1 MMQLSKNKK
10 YQYSFF
16 LLIVIY
22 SLFNGGNSN
31 LLIQI
36 NFLLISFFFIFCLR
50 DKNYNLHFRYFVNEN
65 KRSIYFYI
73 LFLFYLLFQ
82 ILPLPTDLIRF
93 LSPEKYNYLINLNSE
108 FSFTSISLAPSNSF
122 FQLLNFCSLLIV
134 VFILKM
140 IFYREEHK
148 NRFHLFLSFIGFVS
162 AFIGTTLYLS
172 GNTDILNFKNYNSG
186 GYSTGFFI
194 NRTVFSIFLLF
205 CLISSLEYLKNSK
218 NYEKNLI
225 TSVYVRL
232 FIVFITIGLITSFS
246 RIGNFLL
253 LNTMLFYFINEI
265 FFKKKNKKFSNIIL
279 IIILFDLFILGI
291 YFGSSHIID
300 RFLFLE
306 NEFSEILNTDVN
318 LSRFQIIKFAF
329 YQINDYLFFGY
340 GPGSFE
346 ILFKLK
352 FPNLLNSYANH
363 AHSDLPQFIG
373 EFGLV
378 GFGFLLLSIKNIFF
392 KSINYNLISCL
403 LLFYLFII
411 LIFDFS
417 LHIPLIQFLFVCFF
431 ILNQKFIKLTYG
443 S

>member
-1 MMQLSKNKK
+1 MQLSKNKK

-31 LLIQI
+31 LLIQF

-82 ILPLPTDLIRF
+82 ILPLPIDLIRF
-93 LSPEKYNYLINLNSE
+93 LSPEKYNYLIILNSE

-162 AFIGTTLYLS
+162 AFIGTSLYLS

-186 GYSTGFFI
+186 GASTGFFI
-194 NRTVFSIFLLF
+194 SRTVFSIFLLF
-205 CLISSLEYLKNSK
+205 CLVSSLEYLKNSK

-232 FIVFITIGLITSFS
+232 FIVFIAIGLITTFS

-253 LNTMLFYFINEI
+253 LNTMLFYFIN
-265 FFKKKNKKFSNIIL
+265 
-279 IIILFDLFILGI
+279 
-291 YFGSSHIID
+291 
-300 RFLFLE
+300 
-306 NEFSEILNTDVN
+306 
-318 LSRFQIIKFAF
+318 
-329 YQINDYLFFGY
+329 
-340 GPGSFE
+340 
-346 ILFKLK
+346 
-352 FPNLLNSYANH
+352 
-363 AHSDLPQFIG
+363 
-373 EFGLV
+373 
-378 GFGFLLLSIKNIFF
+378 
-392 KSINYNLISCL
+392 
-403 LLFYLFII
+403 
-411 LIFDFS
+411 
-417 LHIPLIQFLFVCFF
+417 
-431 ILNQKFIKLTYG
+431 
-443 S
+443 